1 MNQKR
6 LLACLLALLCA
17 AALLTVSSTA
27 QRRRG
32 RRAGSTSTPATAAAP
47 DNGCGLSFAGSSRK
61 AVKLR
66 KPSLNY
72 TQHNGGRAIAVS
84 DFFSFVCTLD
94 PQEPM
99 AAEKEQIKMRVFVL
113 AMKLD
118 PDNDLHM
125 QVADAASPY
134 KQQQLIVEI
143 PPGADYCTARSALMD
158 LFRADGGSK
167 LTGYVFHHPP
177 QVELTGYLF
186 LDAAHMRARR
196 TDFCTNNGGRGIKNG
211 LSVSP
216 VRGIWE
222 VHPVISLR
230 KV

>member
-94 PQEPM
+94 
-99 AAEKEQIKMRVFVL
+99 L
-113 AMKLD
+113 L
-118 PDNDLHM
+118 
-125 QVADAASPY
+125 
-134 KQQQLIVEI
+134 
-143 PPGADYCTARSALMD
+143 PPAGVWCA
-158 LFRADGGSK
+158 
-167 LTGYVFHHPP
+167 PP
-177 QVELTGYLF
+177 CRL
-186 LDAAHMRARR
+186 
-196 TDFCTNNGGRGIKNG
+196 KN
-211 LSVSP
+211 SS
-216 VRGIWE
+216 WFSF
-222 VHPVISLR
+222 SL
-230 KV
+230 KPT